1 MKYLRLKLIL
11 LLAVIVCFSITA
23 CKPSYQ
29 SPLET
34 PDTETMAAD
43 EPYDMDFIQINND
56 IIDYYSDGS
65 MSKIFPFIK
74 NLDVDG
80 SNDPR
85 SVKLILDVAENVS
98 PDAIDILIA
107 DITKQIAN
115 EAQIQ
120 DFRLTKASSDSFG
133 SFFDLYDYSIKVTQG
148 SETLYD
154 ETFNTSDGEAI
165 PFDPS
170 VDGETIKESIEAE
183 ADVKGSPSQTN

>member
-1 MKYLRLKLIL
+1 
-11 LLAVIVCFSITA
+11 
-23 CKPSYQ
+23 
-29 SPLET
+29 
-34 PDTETMAAD
+34 MAAD